1 MKCLRT
7 QDSQNETKQERNNY
21 EHDIWAKQQF
31 ISHIGKRITMKQT
44 AQHIPVGIFQSWIQF
59 FAAFHWLV
67 ARKTFSVDIP
77 LIRVYPWF
85 KLIRLKYLP
94 SNEQSLNLVIKNWNN
109 KCRPIIKKKVIF
121 PPEFPFKW
129 GQFSYLDHAN

>member
-67 ARKTFSVDIP
+67 ARKTFISSVFTRGSNWYGWIENVWAPCSSSENSDSDPEFDI
-77 LIRVYPWF
+77 IRV
-85 KLIRLKYLP
+85 
-94 SNEQSLNLVIKNWNN
+94 IKVRKTPKADDA
-109 KCRPIIKKKVIF
+109 KCCTQL
-121 PPEFPFKW
+121 E
-129 GQFSYLDHAN
+129 AA